1 MDNNGDNIKEI
12 LDEVHNSEEISKCRN
27 KEELI
32 YEGEYSLKKS
42 EAYEGLKNAGIVKT
56 TGKRSVGYTFI
67 LLVAIICF
75 SIAYVIQRNINDI
88 ILAVVSFAVLIA
100 VWVVPKVSLNNLAKT
115 NANGNVIS
123 FKVYNS
129 SLQIFCN
136 ENSWYIPL
144 NNSNRMKK
152 CENIIMIKRIK
163 DDRLFVIP
171 IRAIEEDKRDIV
183 LETLKKGTLSFEK

>member
-1 MDNNGDNIKEI
+1 MENNGDNIKEI
-12 LDEVHNSEEISKCRN
+12 LDEVHNSEEISKCRS
-27 KEELI
+27 KDELI
-32 YEGEYSLKKS
+32 YDGEYSLKKS
-42 EAYEGLKNAGIVKT
+42 EAYEGLKNAGIIKT
-56 TGKRSVGYTFI
+56 TGKRSVGYTII

-75 SIAYVIQRNINDI
+75 SVAYVIQKNINDI
-88 ILAVVSFAVLIA
+88 IFAVVSFAVLVA
-100 VWVVPKVSLNNLAKT
+100 VWVVPKISLNNLAKA
-115 NANGNVIS
+115 NANGNVIR
-123 FKVYNS
+123 FKLYTN

-144 NNSNRMKK
+144 DNSNRMKK

-171 IRAIEEDKRDIV
+171 LRSIEEDKKDIV